1 MVNKIL
7 LALKLTE
14 LDLELYRPPLGVRGG
29 GGGDQNK
36 ENWRCKLHFVEIFWI
51 ANLNGH
57 INT

>member
-14 LDLELYRPPLGVRGG
+14 LDLELYRPSLGVR
-29 GGGDQNK
+29 GGDQNK